1 MILVRAPNEYG
12 KTSFFEAVALG
23 LFGRRGLFLAP
34 RVSGAPGNDGVKRL
48 NTTYSNFLKAALHRR
63 AFALGESSCS
73 VTLEFEDEDGV
84 TEIKRTWHFDSS
96 GEHKL
101 YDDEILI
108 YEGGDRRLVA
118 PPAAEIDHE
127 DFYTDFV
134 SRKFISPS
142 LAEFYLFDG
151 EQIQRYADLNMEDQI
166 RQGIEGLLGLPILT
180 NLKKSLKDYARAR
193 RSKAPSGS
201 AGELD
206 RVENEIETVAADI
219 ERRETTIRE
228 TSDELR
234 ELEKESDG
242 LSLRIGGR
250 EGSVARVGEL
260 MKDEERFGAEA
271 QRVLR
276 DLMDDLAGD
285 VALALCGA
293 NLREAAILR
302 LRSEEERERW
312 EAGKREGNANLDRY
326 LGDLSRRL
334 GGLEPPVEGS
344 REREI
349 VTAARDAW
357 NSLWHPAPDGCAD
370 HYRHSGL
377 MGTARG
383 RALERLEGAARSSVA
398 RLRRQVSEFD
408 DARAKAAAKKREW
421 QSVEQAAPEIERLV
435 DRLTGVR
442 ERIGGLRAAHDEASR
457 VKNSLGGKLA
467 ALQSEKG
474 RIVESMERGAPEIRR
489 AERADA
495 MSGLIDEILK
505 EAVPTQCQ
513 AVAEAMTKAWKS
525 MSHMDDRVE
534 KIEISPECHVRMLNE
549 KGEDMHGIQKS
560 AGASQIFTQ
569 SLIWAVTGV
578 SGWRFP
584 FIVDT
589 PLARLSRANRLGVLG
604 TFPDGAGQVILL
616 STDEE
621 VVDDKLEAIRHRVA
635 AAYQLRATTVDGVV
649 ATTVEAESL

>member
-1 MILVRAPNEYG
+1 M
-12 KTSFFEAVALG
+12 
-23 LFGRRGLFLAP
+23 
-34 RVSGAPGNDGVKRL
+34 
-48 NTTYSNFLKAALHRR
+48 
-63 AFALGESSCS
+63 
-73 VTLEFEDEDGV
+73 
-84 TEIKRTWHFDSS
+84 
-96 GEHKL
+96 
-101 YDDEILI
+101 
-108 YEGGDRRLVA
+108 
-118 PPAAEIDHE
+118 
-127 DFYTDFV
+127 
-134 SRKFISPS
+134 
-142 LAEFYLFDG
+142 
-151 EQIQRYADLNMEDQI
+151 
-166 RQGIEGLLGLPILT
+166 
-180 NLKKSLKDYARAR
+180 
-193 RSKAPSGS
+193 
-201 AGELD
+201 
-206 RVENEIETVAADI
+206 
-219 ERRETTIRE
+219 
-228 TSDELR
+228 
-234 ELEKESDG
+234 
-242 LSLRIGGR
+242 
-250 EGSVARVGEL
+250 

-293 NLREAAILR
+293 NLRKAAILR

-457 VKNSLGGKLA
+457 VKNSLSGKLA

-495 MSGLIDEILK
+495 MASLIDEILQ

-534 KIEISPECHVRMLNE
+534 KIEISPECHVRMLNK

-635 AAYQLRATTVDGVV
+635 AAYQLRATTMDGVV
-649 ATTVEAESL
+649 TTTVEAESL